1 MSILAMQKTLNKEDI
16 LTLVASA
23 GKGNPEAIKE
33 FFDIYSEDIYNF
45 PIRVFH
51 LSEDDAG
58 DFYIYAFERLKTGKR
73 LQSFSGKSTFKTWF
87 FSVLRNLLIDWK
99 RTRKEVKIQSINKVN
114 QEGKEY
120 NTIEDEPDRLIDL
133 KRDAQDFSESF
144 YNTLKEIRLD
154 NRVVFKL
161 SYIYYLQLDPEEIQF
176 IIDKS
181 GMNLD
186 ELKAWIMRVRSEL
199 SEKEDDNQKMEDKIT
214 SIYLNILDL
223 KEQKKLIDNTAAST
237 SNLPDIDRLG
247 QSLKKKYEQ
256 RKKLIDKR
264 QKGHFLAKTPYREV
278 SNILGISE
286 GGVSVT
292 LIRVIEKL
300 QKKINFEE
308 FT

>member
-1 MSILAMQKTLNKEDI
+1 MQKTLNKEDI